1 MGEWE
6 PIVGETPI
14 DVSGLIPKYV
24 RNREQLGLLEA
35 ENILAAT
42 IKYLAAKPT
51 SRQAPF
57 TLKWV
62 YRLHGEMFGK
72 VWKWAGKRRNTELNL
87 GAAVHRVEPM
97 LQTLLDDMAYWR
109 DNKVMPVVEQ
119 GARLHHRA
127 VFIHPFE
134 NGNGRWAR
142 MLANI
147 WLKQGGEAITAWPDQ
162 AIDRTSV
169 IRQEYIGAVKAADRG
184 DYTLLFGLH
193 EKFGGQR

>member
-1 MGEWE
+1 MGEWQ
-6 PIVGETPI
+6 PIAGETPI
-14 DVSGLIPKYV
+14 DISGLIPKYV
-24 RNREQLGLLEA
+24 RNRDQLSLAEA

-51 SRQAPF
+51 RRQAPF

-62 YRLHGEMFGK
+62 YQLHSEMFGK

-87 GAAVHRVEPM
+87 GAPVHRAEPM

-109 DNKVMPVVEQ
+109 DNKVMPLLEQ
-119 GARLHHRA
+119 AARLHHRA
-127 VFIHPFE
+127 VFIHPFQ

-147 WLKQGGEAITAWPDQ
+147 WLKQNGGPITAWPDQ

-169 IRQEYIGAVKAADRG
+169 IRHEYIQAVKAADRG

-193 EKFGGQR
+193 ERYS